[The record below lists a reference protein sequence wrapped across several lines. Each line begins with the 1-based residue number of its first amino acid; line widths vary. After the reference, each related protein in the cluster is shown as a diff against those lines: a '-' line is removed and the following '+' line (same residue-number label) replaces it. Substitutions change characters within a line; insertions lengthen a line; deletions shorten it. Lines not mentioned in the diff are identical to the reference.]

1 MNKNLFILMFC
12 LCMGLIAQAVPAKP
26 GWHTVTQS
34 DGSTLQVQAAGNAF
48 NNALLTRDGLTVA
61 RGSDGDFYYISAVTG
76 LTTVRAHEVDQRS
89 GS

>member
-34 DGSTLQVQAAGNAF
+34 DGSTLQVQAAGN
-48 NNALLTRDGLTVA
+48 G
-61 RGSDGDFYYISAVTG
+61 VTY
-76 LTTVRAHEVDQRS
+76 DS
-89 GS
+89 Y